1 MKCTPVYLPGS
12 ATKQRVLLDE
22 RDTAVYIPSMLT
34 HVMMGCLAPVN
45 RQLWKK
51 NPAQFLVVVSPLIS
65 QYVTM
70 IRIQSKNSDFD
81 TVAKMAIRQ
90 RRKAPEVAELVKCVG
105 EEFNL
110 YLALLQVGAKRTRVW
125 ERRMYLV
132 LSVAAGWV

>member
-1 MKCTPVYLPGS
+1 
-12 ATKQRVLLDE
+12 
-22 RDTAVYIPSMLT
+22 
-34 HVMMGCLAPVN
+34 
-45 RQLWKK
+45 
-51 NPAQFLVVVSPLIS
+51 
-65 QYVTM
+65 M

-110 YLALLQVGAKRTRVW
+110 YLALLQVGAKCTRVW

-132 LSVAAGWV
+132 LSVAAGGWV